1 MADQR
6 QKDFKPIQRR
16 KKRSLNV
23 FFQKFV
29 YAISLVFA
37 VFNIAILAFFPM
49 NTWTHLAICV
59 GFAISLIFVLFKG
72 PFEGDRPNLFHIALD
87 VTLVGMTI
95 FAITY
100 YAIEH
105 NDMLYRVSAFPTL
118 GDILTSVFLIV
129 VILEAT
135 RRSSSSALCVV
146 AGLFLAYAFLGNY
159 LPSTIGHG
167 GFSFRRV
174 VTYMAGDNGV
184 WGVGVGAATSY
195 VFLFIVF
202 GAFLDK
208 FGGGEVF
215 IDLSTKLAGHYR
227 GGPAKVA
234 VLSSALFGTI
244 SGSAIA
250 NVAATGAFTIPL
262 MKKIGYRAEFAGA
275 VESAAST
282 GGQIMPPVM
291 GSCAFIMAEIVG
303 VSYAMLA
310 RKALVPA
317 CLYFFAIL
325 VMVDCEALNAGLKG
339 LAKEPF
345 SEVKKLLRKKWA
357 YLLPI
362 IVVFVSLLV
371 LNVSTSRA
379 ALYGILSCLAVPVFA
394 TRKTFKFRSILDAL
408 ASGGTGVVSIVA
420 VCAVAGIVV
429 GVLAMT
435 GLGMKIATVLLKLSG
450 GRLLP
455 LLISTMCLSIILGMG
470 LSALPAY
477 IIASSVAAPILTRAG
492 VPMLTAHLFV
502 YYYSIFAVITPPVA
516 FASYTAAGIA
526 DANVSK
532 VGFEGFKLA
541 AAGIV
546 VPFVFA
552 YSPALLMDGTV
563 LEICSA
569 ATTAVLGIIF
579 FGCSLQGYCF
589 AKINALQRL
598 LMFFASLLMVYSGT
612 ISDLIGIVLALAMLL
627 LCRDSRQ
634 KVIETCGRFAYRR
647 QENKTG

>member
-1 MADQR
+1 MSE
-6 QKDFKPIQRR
+6 QKQSAPKAASAT
-16 KKRSLNV
+16 KKRTLNP

-29 YAISLVFA
+29 YVASLLFS
-37 VFNIAILAFFPM
+37 VFNIAVLAFFPM
-49 NTWTHLAICV
+49 NTWTHLASCV
-59 GFAISLIFVLFKG
+59 GFAMVLIFIIYKG
-72 PFEGDRPNLFHIALD
+72 PFEGERPTLLHIALD
-87 VTLVGMTI
+87 VLLIAGTLFATI
-95 FAITY
+95 Y
-100 YAIEH
+100 YSTQH
-105 NDMLYRVSAFPTL
+105 DDMIYRVSVFPEV
-118 GDILTSVFLIV
+118 GDILTSVILIV
-129 VILEAT
+129 VIMEAT
-135 RRSSSSALCVV
+135 RRSSSAALCGV
-146 AGLFLAYAFLGNY
+146 AGLFLAYAFFGKY
-159 LPSTIGHG
+159 LPYSIGHG
-167 GFSFRRV
+167 GFSFKRV
-174 VTYMAGDNGV
+174 VTYMAGDNGI

-234 VLSSALFGTI
+234 VISSALFGTI

-250 NVAATGAFTIPL
+250 NVAATGAFTIPM
-262 MKKIGYRAEFAGA
+262 MKKIGYRSEFAGA

-303 VSYAMLA
+303 VSYAVLA

-345 SEVKKLLRKKWA
+345 SAVTKLLREKWA

-362 IVVFVSLLV
+362 VVVFVSLLV
-371 LNVSTSRA
+371 MNVSTSRA
-379 ALYGILSCLAVPVFA
+379 ALYGIVSCMAVPVFSA
-394 TRKTFKFRSILDAL
+394 RKTFRPRSILDAL
-408 ASGGTGVVSIVA
+408 SAGGTGVVSIVA

-435 GLGMKIATVLLKLSG
+435 GLGMKIATVLLELSG
-450 GRLLP
+450 GRLIP

-532 VGFEGFKLA
+532 VGFEGFKMA

-546 VPFVFA
+546 VPFIFA
-552 YSPALLMDGTV
+552 YSPALLMDGSVPEIAGAV
-563 LEICSA
+563 LS
-569 ATTAVLGIIF
+569 AVLGIVC
-579 FGCSLQGYCF
+579 FGCAIQGYCF
-589 AKINALQRL
+589 TKINYVQRL
-598 LMFFASLLMVYSGT
+598 LLFFAALLMVYSGT
-612 ISDLIGIVLALAMLL
+612 MSDIAGVVLAVVTLL
-627 LCRDSRQ
+627 LFSGTRGKFLASCARL
-634 KVIETCGRFAYRR
+634 VRR
-647 QENKTG
+647 R